1 MNNLTRTK
9 TQWSAI
15 HARRGIGP
23 AQPFAQVSSCGSRWM
38 PALRRMLVAGLTV
51 LSSSAGCMR
60 PIPTRTLPPRP
71 EVAPTSQTSPVEP
84 LELDA
89 SHIQPMY
96 TQMLTIDLPT
106 VVKVAAAEN
115 FDIKHARQA
124 VEARRGQLE
133 SAVGRAFPAIVPT
146 AIFEHVEGT
155 VRATEG
161 NLLSVGFNTFQ
172 PSIAIQWVVNPGRV
186 LYDIVAAKKRL
197 LATEHQQQAVILET
211 LHRSA
216 VQYYTL
222 VLAQARV
229 SAANQGVIEA
239 QELLRINR
247 LRLRTGTGVPA
258 DELRAEARLAQRRQ
272 DLVSAFNDF
281 YEASIALTV
290 TLHLEPSVTL
300 VPSIET
306 LPPTHLVRDDLSID
320 TLLEI
325 AVTFRPDLE
334 SVRVIVEA
342 VAAERGATWWT
353 SLGPQLNL
361 SYQYGGITGSA
372 NNVVPAEGVPGN
384 LILNPASTNGSFS
397 SNTLA
402 NGLIKQGILQGSRRL
417 GGRGDQTFGFSDQQ
431 RAGAGVAWR
440 LSLSTFGEL
449 KVAKAVEQQAI
460 IEAKRRLDRVKAQVV
475 SAVQASKTHN
485 ELTALARQQVA
496 SGEEALRLSEVNL
509 ETGTMTT
516 LDVLQAQDV
525 VTQARLR
532 YAEAVVHYNQSQVDL
547 LAAIG
552 LLDEQ
557 SL

>member
-1 MNNLTRTK
+1 
-9 TQWSAI
+9 
-15 HARRGIGP
+15 
-23 AQPFAQVSSCGSRWM
+23 
-38 PALRRMLVAGLTV
+38 
-51 LSSSAGCMR
+51 MR
-60 PIPTRTLPPRP
+60 PMPIRTLPPRP
-71 EVAPTSQTSPVEP
+71 DIAPTSQTSPVEP

-89 SHIQPMY
+89 SQIKPMY
-96 TQMLTIDLPT
+96 TQMLAIDLPT

-124 VEARRGQLE
+124 VEARRGDLE

-161 NLLSVGFNTFQ
+161 DLVSVGFNTFQ

-186 LYDIVAAKKRL
+186 IYDIVAAKKRL
-197 LATEHQQQAVILET
+197 IAMEHQERAVILDT

-247 LRLRTGTGVPA
+247 LRIRTGTGVPA

-272 DLVSAFNDF
+272 DLVSGFNDF
-281 YEASIALTV
+281 YEASIALAV

-306 LPPTHLVRDDLSID
+306 LPPTHLVRTDLSID
-320 TLLEI
+320 ALLEI

-342 VAAERGATWWT
+342 VAAEQGATWWKA
-353 SLGPQLNL
+353 LGPRLNL
-361 SYQYGGITGSA
+361 SYQYGGITGHA

-384 LILNPASTNGSFS
+384 LNLNPASADGSFNAS
-397 SNTLA
+397 PLA
-402 NGLIKQGILQGSRRL
+402 NGLIKESILRGSRGL
-417 GGRGDQTFGFSDQQ
+417 GRRDDQTYSFSDQQ
-431 RAGAGVAWR
+431 RATAGVGWR
-440 LSLSTFGEL
+440 LSLSAFGEL
-449 KVAKAVEQQAI
+449 KSAKAFEQQAI
-460 IEAKRRLDRVKAQVV
+460 IEAERRLDRVKAQVV

-496 SGEEALRLSEVNL
+496 SGAEALRLTEVNL
-509 ETGTMTT
+509 EAGTMTT
-516 LDVLQAQDV
+516 LDVLQAQDA

-552 LLDEQ
+552 LLDVQ